1 MSQNVSTNQLDLFW
15 GRNPLIII
23 GVIQLIQF
31 GYAMLLS
38 FVLVYWNIIKV
49 EQWGHPAA
57 MMFICLA
64 CFALFLGVT
73 TRIVPRFILCTNIGQ
88 LMDTIKLRELLA
100 KHRLEETIKKRRNGN
115 TTAILS
121 RLSLPSNKNC
131 FDANSELPCPRKELI
146 SEESTRFL
154 RLASLVTSP
163 TENLPVKLQRHQGVA
178 QICEEE
184 NSCNDSVRNPPR
196 SSQPNDVKTSTTL
209 SSVEE
214 CSPDGFDS
222 ISLTE
227 ADELKVTHFSSSVS
241 PMCPTE
247 SSDTL
252 QDGIMKKSQEDSLP
266 RENLR
271 SKRVRSRGRRCAS
284 EGVAAMRLAT
294 SVEAIDEE
302 DHFLKLAKLVATST
316 EELPKVRSLSDLR
329 NIGKVIQHG
338 SEKMVE
344 DGASNST
351 GTSQKLPRKNRPKKS
366 FSEGVSFMTGSF
378 GNRTSSESG
387 SASYERDV
395 ISTAELHHC
404 KESYLSPSFDGKS
417 KEMNELEENVD
428 NKQTQDN
435 PTPTNKSH
443 LPGRRINNGISTEGL
458 LEEDSD
464 DQSEPIEHGGLKKR
478 CVSLDQSTNSTFHLL
493 RSFLLSSSCK
503 TVNVFATLSC
513 FFLVGMRMNA
523 LLVDSHE
530 IDRTMVF
537 TPDASHLFWA
547 EVRFSTA
554 KAKQQF
560 LFQPLPSHSFFTFF
574 NRYLFSSLLSL
585 KDCGELSYSFP
596 PMVTERIYRSVS
608 PVHLEAALV
617 SCAWYFSF
625 FPKRQGHLSTELLD
639 IDLEQG

>member
-1 MSQNVSTNQLDLFW
+1 MPSHKYPLFVYSTTLIDCGSLDKEPIASSYGAGRETTSEAVKNSQNVLTNQLDLFW

-38 FVLVYWNIIKV
+38 FVLVYWNIIKI

-88 LMDTIKLRELLA
+88 LMDTFKLRELLA
-100 KHRLEETIKKRRNGN
+100 KHRLEETIKKRRNGK
-115 TTAILS
+115 TAAILS
-121 RLSLPSNKNC
+121 HLSLPSDNNC
-131 FDANSELPCPRKELI
+131 FAASSEQLCPRKGLI

-163 TENLPVKLQRHQGVA
+163 TENLPVKLQRHKGVA
-178 QICEEE
+178 QICKED
-184 NSCNDSVRNPPR
+184 NSCNDSISHPPL
-196 SSQPNDVKTSTTL
+196 SLVTKTTKMENLKLGMTQPNDGKISTTL

-214 CSPDGFDS
+214 CSPDGIDS

-227 ADELKVTHFSSSVS
+227 AEELKVTLFSNNVSS
-241 PMCPTE
+241 MCPTE

-252 QDGIMKKSQEDSLP
+252 HDGMIRGSQEVSLP

-294 SVEAIDEE
+294 SIEAFDEE

-316 EELPKVRSLSDLR
+316 EELPKVRSLSDLS
-329 NIGKVIQHG
+329 NIDKVILHG
-338 SEKMVE
+338 SERKVE
-344 DGASNST
+344 EGTSNSS
-351 GTSQKLPRKNRPKKS
+351 GASQKLPRKKRLKKS
-366 FSEGVSFMTGSF
+366 FSEGVSFMTASF

-387 SASYERDV
+387 LASHERDG
-395 ISTAELHHC
+395 ISTAELHNG
-404 KESYLSPSFDGKS
+404 KDTYLSPSFDGKS
-417 KEMNELEENVD
+417 NEMNELEENVD
-428 NKQTQDN
+428 NKQAQDN
-435 PTPTNKSH
+435 VFPRSTNKSR
-443 LPGRRINNGISTEGL
+443 LTDRRLNSEMTTEGL
-458 LEEDSD
+458 LEESSD
-464 DQSEPIEHGGLKKR
+464 DQSELPIEHGALKKR
-478 CVSLDQSTNSTFHLL
+478 DASLDPSTNSNFHLL

-513 FFLVGMRMNA
+513 FFLVGMRMNS

-547 EVRFSTA
+547 EVRYSTTN
-554 KAKQQF
+554 AKQIF
-560 LFQPLPSHSFFTFF
+560 LFQPVPSHSFFTFF
-574 NRYLFSSLLSL
+574 NRYLFSS
-585 KDCGELSYSFP
+585 
-596 PMVTERIYRSVS
+596 
-608 PVHLEAALV
+608 
-617 SCAWYFSF
+617 
-625 FPKRQGHLSTELLD
+625 
-639 IDLEQG
+639 